1 MCTRAEVSRPAPENS
16 LPIFYNYFAFL
27 IDKLKTNLY
36 NIHMFQDIIVW
47 LFVALFMYAMIRVM
61 IETMVAEY
69 GVGGTILFGIATVV
83 VYILWESRKI

>member
-1 MCTRAEVSRPAPENS
+1 
-16 LPIFYNYFAFL
+16 
-27 IDKLKTNLY
+27 
-36 NIHMFQDIIVW
+36 MFQDIIVW

-83 VYILWESRKI
+83 VYILWEGRKI